1 MFLSFPVETDAAR
14 ALYESDQSDMGFVM
28 NLTQLWAWRP
38 ELHTAFAALRGA
50 LTSRTSLTAR
60 EQAVIVCSVASSSGD
75 SYCSLAWG
83 RRLATASDA
92 ATAAA
97 VLSGAAAPALNRRES
112 ALREW
117 VRQVATDANATTA
130 QGVQAL
136 REAGFTDADVFDA
149 TALAAFRLAFSTVND
164 ALGVNPDAQLA
175 EAAPPEVRQ
184 AVRFGRPVGAEP
196 PR

>member
-1 MFLSFPVETDAAR
+1 M
-14 ALYESDQSDMGFVM
+14 
-28 NLTQLWAWRP
+28 
-38 ELHTAFAALRGA
+38 
-50 LTSRTSLTAR
+50 
-60 EQAVIVCSVASSSGD
+60 IVCASAATLGD
-75 SYCSLAWG
+75 AYCSLAWG

-164 ALGVNPDAQLA
+164 ALGVTRDASQMRISLLVA
-175 EAAPPEVRQ
+175 PAACIVSAILLWLGAR
-184 AVRFGRPVGAEP
+184 AAARTGRP
-196 PR
+196 